1 MVWSPSFTEGTMPDS
16 DIRIL
21 EVQPYFS
28 VEKAREPLK
37 FGASVMDDVTFCHV
51 RVRVENRRG
60 QVADGWGA
68 IFLSDF
74 WAFPTPRL
82 PHAVRDRVM
91 RRVTEAVCARFADT
105 KTYAHPLDVFWQ
117 IEPELAFL
125 NSQICA
131 EMQVSEQMPL
141 LGALVCASPVDAAVH
156 DAYGIVNGISSY
168 AGYGPVFVTQD
179 LSAYLG
185 DAFRGR
191 YLDQFIRTDFAPTV
205 PVFHLVGGLD
215 TLRAAEVRADAPRD
229 GRPNSLEEWITR
241 DRVFCLKVK
250 LRGTDLA
257 WDLDRIM
264 AVYRIARETHARHSG
279 HDLHL
284 SADTNE
290 QCESP
295 AYMVEL
301 LHRLS
306 EQAPDAYA
314 ALLYVEQPTERDL
327 RAHRFDMRELAA
339 LKPVI
344 VDESLTG
351 LGDMD
356 LAMELGWSGVAL
368 KTCKCHSMELLIAA
382 RCEARGIP
390 YTIQDLTNPGL
401 ALLHSVG
408 LGARL
413 HPLMGVEANSR
424 QYYPDTSA
432 PERVVHP
439 GLVEVDDGLASTTT
453 MRGPGLGYQVDRIQR
468 TLFHPS

>member
-1 MVWSPSFTEGTMPDS
+1 MPDS

-28 VEKAREPLK
+28 IEKAREPLK
-37 FGASVMDDVTFCHV
+37 FGASVMDEVTFCHV
-51 RVRVENRRG
+51 RVRAENRRG
-60 QVADGWGA
+60 QVANGWGA

-74 WAFPTPRL
+74 WAFPSPRL
-82 PHAVRDRVM
+82 QHAVRDQVM
-91 RRVTEAVCARFADT
+91 RRVTETACRRFAEWR
-105 KTYAHPLDVFWQ
+105 TYAHPLEIFWQ
-117 IEPELAFL
+117 IEPELAQI
-125 NSQICA
+125 NSRICA
-131 EMQVSEQMPL
+131 GMQLSEQMPQ

-156 DAYGIVNGISSY
+156 DAFGIVNGISSY
-168 AGYGPVFVTQD
+168 AGYGPSFVTQD

-191 YLDQFIRTDFAPTV
+191 YLDQFVRPAFAATV

-215 TLRAAEVRADAPRD
+215 TLHAADVRADAPRD
-229 GRPNSLEEWITR
+229 GRPNSLEEWIER

-257 WDLDRIM
+257 WDLDRII
-264 AVYRIARETHARHSG
+264 AVYRIAREIHVRHG
-279 HDLHL
+279 GRALHL

-290 QCESP
+290 QCGSP

-301 LHRLS
+301 LHCLR
-306 EQAPDAYA
+306 EREPEAYA

-351 LGDMD
+351 LADMD

-368 KTCKCHSMELLIAA
+368 KTCKCHSMELLVAA
-382 RCEARGIP
+382 HCEARGIP

-401 ALLHSVG
+401 SLLHSMG

-432 PERVVHP
+432 PEKTVHP
-439 GLVEVDDGLASTTT
+439 DIVEIKDGLASTASL
-453 MRGPGLGYQVDRIQR
+453 RGPGLGYQADHIQR
-468 TLFHPS
+468 PIYRDS